1 MLKKILLA
9 LFLHSIIL
17 SSCSRES
24 WKPENTVLGYIEY
37 YDIFHYDHANNT
49 DVYLYNLDQQIIQQ
63 TTTNRKGEYEFN
75 SIINGEYYIYAYRES
90 DLTNIKYDGFTY
102 DFIVDGYTVVI
113 DTLTLNIKLN

>member
-37 YDIFHYDHANNT
+37 YDILHYDHANNS

-75 SIINGEYYIYAYRES
+75 NIVNGEYYIYAYS
-90 DLTNIKYDGFTY
+90 KFSSWGKYT
-102 DFIVDGYTVVI
+102 
-113 DTLTLNIKLN
+113 KKS

>member
-37 YDIFHYDHANNT
+37 YDILHYDHANNT

-63 TTTNRKGEYEFN
+63 TTTNRKGEYEFDVPRDVKQRKISTRN
-75 SIINGEYYIYAYRES
+75 FYMSKRIHE
-90 DLTNIKYDGFTY
+90 
-102 DFIVDGYTVVI
+102 
-113 DTLTLNIKLN
+113 

>member
-17 SSCSRES
+17 ISCSRES

-37 YDIFHYDHANNT
+37 YDILHYDHANNT

-75 SIINGEYYIYAYRES
+75 NITNGEYYIYAYRES